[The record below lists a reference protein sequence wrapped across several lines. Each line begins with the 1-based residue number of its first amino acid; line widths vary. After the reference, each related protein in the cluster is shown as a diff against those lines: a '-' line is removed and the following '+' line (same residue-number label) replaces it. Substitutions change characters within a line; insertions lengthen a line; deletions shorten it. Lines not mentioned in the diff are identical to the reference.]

1 MLSVEIEG
9 DNYEKKL
16 QRKVQN
22 LTTDSR
28 KQTGIQDVGMVLSL
42 QDLEK
47 KEARNGFQKED
58 RSMGFKGLSLKKR
71 QKSSHL

>member
-58 RSMGFKGLSLKKR
+58 RSMGFKGAQGTS
-71 QKSSHL
+71 